1 MQYSVSLYCLS
12 GSIGLLWIMLSK
24 SGICARGVHITAGC
38 GAVYLLCNY
47 QRSTKVFGTTCTN
60 SFNATPDRNALCLNM
75 EVLRLG
81 FRLCRLRSL
90 VTIQCEPL
98 HGRRQ
103 MCPHCRLAV
112 CAANGRSFACLY
124 IQVIW
129 MECYLYFLEYCSSVI
144 RLQHQN
150 WLCMVQHIEDNSE
163 RETRQHLGLA
173 QKECDRSGRFQYILV
188 QHPTDLIARS
198 PSIFTLYSVLV
209 SHIPSAR
216 LLCITVTASSLDL
229 RLRQGCD
236 CHDSIY
242 TLQMPNF
249 FRLQKNPPVVAAIT
263 IARELQLDSAIQVAA
278 WVL

>member
-112 CAANGRSFACLY
+112 CAANGRSFACLFY
-124 IQVIW
+124 RLSGWSVICTCSNTVRLSSDCSTRTGCVWCSILRTIVRERQDNIQDSRRRNVTVLGGSST
-129 MECYLYFLEYCSSVI
+129 YLYNI
-144 RLQHQN
+144 RQ
-150 WLCMVQHIEDNSE
+150 I
-163 RETRQHLGLA
+163 
-173 QKECDRSGRFQYILV
+173 
-188 QHPTDLIARS
+188 
-198 PSIFTLYSVLV
+198 
-209 SHIPSAR
+209 
-216 LLCITVTASSLDL
+216 
-229 RLRQGCD
+229 
-236 CHDSIY
+236 
-242 TLQMPNF
+242 
-249 FRLQKNPPVVAAIT
+249 
-263 IARELQLDSAIQVAA
+263 
-278 WVL
+278 